1 MYVTRTG
8 EFPIGFRERFKDSI
22 AWAREAS
29 ISVIELADDV
39 AAQAAEAR
47 KSGLTVAAITLEN
60 MKGMLS
66 ADPSTRKSAQEANR
80 RLIEECSDDSPTCCF
95 TVSAPENPDL
105 PPRRNFEF
113 MVESYAQLQ
122 GSLQETGSRLV
133 IEGWPGPG
141 AVCCTPEAFRAFFK
155 ECSADCY
162 GINYDPSHLV
172 RMGIEPIRFLEE
184 FVDRIYHVHG
194 KDTEILT
201 SDLYEYGHEL
211 PPVFRDTRRFA
222 GGWWRYTIPGFGLT
236 PWPEVFR
243 ILSLNG
249 YAGAVAIELEDD
261 NFWETPALQREGI
274 LTGAQ
279 FLSRC

>member
-1 MYVTRTG
+1 MYKTRTG
-8 EFPIGFRERFKDSI
+8 GFSIGFRERFEGSV
-22 AWAREAS
+22 AWAREAGL
-29 ISVIELADDV
+29 SVIETANGDPGHVD
-39 AAQAAEAR
+39 EAR
-47 KSGLTVAAITLEN
+47 RAGLTVCTISLDNT
-60 MKGMLS
+60 KGMLS
-66 ADPSTRKSAQEANR
+66 ADETTRRSAVAENR
-80 RLIEECSDDSPTCCF
+80 LLIEQCSDGSPLCYF
-95 TVSAPENPDL
+95 VVTVPEDPHL
-105 PPRRNFEF
+105 PPGRNFEF
-113 MVESYAQLQ
+113 MVESYAQLEDT
-122 GSLQETGSRLV
+122 LHDTNSRIV

-172 RMGIEPIRFLEE
+172 RMGIDPIRFLDE
-184 FVDRIYHVHG
+184 FVDRVYHVHG
-194 KDTEILT
+194 KDTEILA

-261 NFWETPALQREGI
+261 NYWETPALQREGI